1 MELLVA
7 LFIVTVMCAVV
18 LVSNRSK
25 QRGLM
30 LAVVS
35 DESDSDIKIAGE
47 DEPDEAAG
55 SSEELDE
62 LAELIKAEHD
72 NGNIERSKRLA
83 VQLVETVFS
92 HDIFTH
98 GLQDE
103 ELLRQIRLLIT
114 FTVDVC
120 LENGLPNQIDAQT
133 AQNLFYEQ
141 ISLRDHA
148 FYDEIQ
154 TSGAFSM
161 YLLCTRSEIS
171 NSTSIGKEFAA
182 LCKKTDD
189 AEYTRLG
196 KSIFE
201 YYLKLCADKIREAN
215 FVKQ

>member
-7 LFIVTVMCAVV
+7 LLILMTMGMV
-18 LVSNRSK
+18 LVVSNRL
-25 QRGLM
+25 QRRFK
-30 LAVVS
+30 LAVVE
-35 DESDSDIKIAGE
+35 DTGDSDIKIAGE
-47 DEPDEAAG
+47 ENEPDEAAG
-55 SSEELDE
+55 NSEELDE
-62 LAELIKAEHD
+62 LAGIIKAEHD

-98 GLQDE
+98 GLKDQ
-103 ELLRQIRLLIT
+103 ELLLQIRLLIT

-120 LENGLPNQIDAQT
+120 LENGLPNAIDAQS

-141 ISLRDHA
+141 ISLRDRE

-161 YLLCTRSEIS
+161 YLLCTRSEVS

-182 LCKKTDD
+182 LCKKANDT
-189 AEYTRLG
+189 EYTHLG

>member
-1 MELLVA
+1 MELLVV
-7 LFIVTVMCAVV
+7 LFI
-18 LVSNRSK
+18 
-25 QRGLM
+25 
-30 LAVVS
+30 LAVMGSVAMVLKHS
-35 DESDSDIKIAGE
+35 QRLIRFAVLEDAGDSDIKIAGE
-47 DEPDEAAG
+47 ENDPDETAG
-55 SSEELDE
+55 NSEELDE
-62 LAELIKAEHD
+62 LAGLIKAEHD

-98 GLQDE
+98 GLEDQ
-103 ELLRQIRLLIT
+103 ELLLQIRLLIT

-120 LENGLPNQIDAQT
+120 LENGLPNAIDAQS

-161 YLLCTRSEIS
+161 YLLCTRSEVS

-182 LCKKTDD
+182 LCKKATD